1 MIPPIQR
8 DVDLGPL
15 NTFGIEAHAARFA
28 RLESKA
34 DLVALHASSEWHA
47 GPRLILGG
55 GSNLVLAGDFA
66 GLVVQVSL
74 RGRSLLAEEEDAW
87 LVRVAAGEN
96 WHELVQ
102 WTLAS
107 GWPGLENLA
116 LIPGTVGAA
125 PVQNIGAYGVELAE
139 RFLELEAFD
148 TRTGT
153 FVTLDRAACT
163 FAYRDSIFKGVQHER
178 YLITAVTLRLPR
190 PWQAVLEYGDLK
202 ALVAPSPQQVANA
215 VIAIRR
221 SRLPDPAELGNA
233 GSFFKNPVID
243 AITHAALKAR
253 EPDLVSYPQPDG
265 RHKLAAGWLIERCG
279 WRGRA
284 WPPHMRAAVHARQ
297 SLVLVNHGGASGAEI
312 LALADAI
319 QRDVASRFGVALEI
333 EPNVIGLGQAPAGT
347 M

>member
-1 MIPPIQR
+1 
-8 DVDLGPL
+8 L
-15 NTFGIEAHAARFA
+15 NTFGIGARAERFV
-28 RLESKA
+28 RLDSTV
-34 DLVALHASSEWHA
+34 DLVALHASSEWNA

-55 GSNLVLAGDFA
+55 GSNLILAGDFA
-66 GLVVQVSL
+66 GLVVQVAL
-74 RGRSLLAEEEDAW
+74 RGRKLLAEEDDAW

-153 FVTLDRAACT
+153 FVTLDRAACA
-163 FAYRDSIFKGVQHER
+163 FAYRDSIFKGVQHDR
-178 YLITAVTLRLPR
+178 YVITAVTLRLPR
-190 PWQAVLEYGDLK
+190 PWQPVLNYGDLQ
-202 ALVAPSPQQVANA
+202 ALVAPAPQQVADA

-221 SRLPDPAELGNA
+221 SKLPDPAELGNA

-243 AITHAALKAR
+243 AAAHAALKAR
-253 EPDLVSYPQPDG
+253 EPELVSYLQSDG

-284 WPPHMRAAVHARQ
+284 WPPRMRAAVHVRQ

-312 LALADAI
+312 LALANAI
-319 QRDVASRFGVALEI
+319 QGDVAARFGVLLEI
-333 EPNVIGLGQAPAGT
+333 EPKVIGVSAAPDNEIKGASPVRLPHH
-347 M
+347 